1 MLFTRL
7 TIASF
12 HLLSLRLTLLLLVHE
27 QVVLLF
33 QKRASNVMVGRRK
46 SMVLILCKTY
56 PKVYL

>member
-33 QKRASNVMVGRRK
+33 QKRASNVMVGR
-46 SMVLILCKTY
+46 
-56 PKVYL
+56 